1 MLFKR
6 YFLSG
11 AHAAFCS
18 VEQNH
23 LCNVGRGYY
32 EEQFCEIILNLDQ
45 WFRRRCLLK
54 IFPIWSFGT
63 ILFSGAKTCL
73 PYFGRGYQEE
83 QFCEIILKLDQW
95 FRRRCLLKDFLSEA
109 LAALLFSGAEQFKQF

>member
-1 MLFKR
+1 MLFKYISFPELTQPFVQWSR
-6 YFLSG
+6 TICAML
-11 AHAAFCS
+11 
-18 VEQNH
+18 VE
-23 LCNVGRGYY
+23 GYN
-32 EEQFCEIILNLDQ
+32 EDQFCEIILNWDQ

-54 IFPIWSFGT
+54 IFPLWSFGDH
-63 ILFSGAKTCL
+63 FVQRSENMF

-95 FRRRCLLKDFLSEA
+95 FRRRCLLKDFISGA